1 MAEITNQLI
10 FDVLRA
16 IQSDVSQLKDG
27 QREIRQELLAIRG
40 HMTAIQSDIS
50 NLYAVQAKV
59 ELRFDR
65 IERSI
70 GLVGQPA
77 E

>member
-1 MAEITNQLI
+1 
-10 FDVLRA
+10 
-16 IQSDVSQLKDG
+16 
-27 QREIRQELLAIRG
+27 
-40 HMTAIQSDIS
+40 MTAIQSDIS

-70 GLVGQPA
+70 GLVAQPA